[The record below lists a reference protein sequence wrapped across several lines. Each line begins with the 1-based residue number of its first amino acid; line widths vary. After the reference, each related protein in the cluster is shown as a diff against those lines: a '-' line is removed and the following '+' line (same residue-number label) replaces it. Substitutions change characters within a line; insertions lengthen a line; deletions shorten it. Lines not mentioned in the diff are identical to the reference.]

1 MKGGFLERG
10 SSRKG
15 GLWPPLPTLEIF
27 FSGNNKELQKSRK
40 KAKKLGKRLD
50 HNIVGK
56 WSLI

>member
-15 GLWPPLPTLEIF
+15 GLSPPLPTMENF
-27 FSGNNKELQKSRK
+27 FSCNDKELQKSRK

-56 WSLI
+56 